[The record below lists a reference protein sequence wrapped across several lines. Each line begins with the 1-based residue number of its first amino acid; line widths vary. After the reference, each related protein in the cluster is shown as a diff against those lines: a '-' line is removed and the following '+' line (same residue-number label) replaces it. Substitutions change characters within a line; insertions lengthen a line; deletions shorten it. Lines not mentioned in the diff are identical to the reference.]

1 MNNQMQ
7 IDCISPSFLCYWLLV
22 TGYLLLSYWLLGEF
36 TNNLITD
43 VTHEQNI
50 YSLFDTMR

>member
-7 IDCISPSFLCYWLLV
+7 IDCISPSFLC
-22 TGYLLLSYWLLGEF
+22 YWLLGEF

-50 YSLFDTMR
+50 YSLFDAMR